1 MKQRPRIYYTEAQR
15 ALMWGRLLGKNTPV
29 IVKSRLTK
37 RSGWKWCAAVHN
49 ARENV
54 RIFDNHEQ
62 L

>member
-1 MKQRPRIYYTEAQR
+1 
-15 ALMWGRLLGKNTPV
+15 MWGRLLGKNTPV